1 MRYAILKTLVIVLS
15 LVSITSLSFA
25 QENTNTQNESVTR
38 QKRVQK
44 SKYFDKFKTINTHLL
59 GSNDHQ
65 MQIAG
70 RYAGAQVAA
79 KSTDPAL
86 QTEFY
91 SNQTT
96 MTGGF
101 QYLYGVSE
109 NISLGGDLAY
119 ASSSFESTTY
129 YIATTENYSSKSEAK
144 GLSGANLRAQFGFDM
159 GSFGLFTDISYAP
172 KIGTASRNSVT
183 NEENNYPEQAAL
195 SLKNSLV
202 MSSGGIKY
210 GGFLN
215 YTHNF
220 EGDTETVNTSTTRVR
235 KVTGGNSAFI
245 GAFTEFTN
253 FYNLN
258 LSAALANSAGKT
270 YTNQDGT
277 IDTDNLSQDY
287 VNLAAS
293 LDLKIDTS
301 TSVLPVAE
309 YVTVISKRRGIFDFD
324 RVHLYGFSLA
334 LRKVF

>member
-1 MRYAILKTLVIVLS
+1 MRHAILKSLVLVLS
-15 LVSITSLSFA
+15 LISFSSLSFA
-25 QENTNTQNESVTR
+25 QEAAGTQNESVTR
-38 QKRVQK
+38 QKKTSK
-44 SKYFDKFKTINTHLL
+44 SKYFEKFKTINTNLL
-59 GSNDHQ
+59 GSNEHQ

-79 KSTDPAL
+79 KSTDPAE

-91 SNQTT
+91 ANQTT

-119 ASSSFESTTY
+119 ASTSFESTTY
-129 YIATTENYSSKSEAK
+129 FATTENSSKWEAK

-159 GSFGLFTDISYAP
+159 GSVGLFTDIAYAP
-172 KIGTASRNSVT
+172 KIGTASGNSVT
-183 NEENNYPEQAAL
+183 NEGNNYPEQASL

-220 EGDTETVNTSTTRVR
+220 EGDTETVNTSTTKVR
-235 KVTGGNSAFI
+235 KVTGGSSTFV
-245 GAFTEFTN
+245 GAFTEFTSL
-253 FYNLN
+253 YHLN
-258 LSAALANSAGKT
+258 LSAALSNSAGKT

-293 LDLKIDTS
+293 LDLRIDTS

-309 YVTVISKRRGIFDFD
+309 YFTLISKRRGILDFE
-324 RVHLYGFSLA
+324 RVHYYGFSLA

>member
-1 MRYAILKTLVIVLS
+1 MRHAILKTLVIVLS

-79 KSTDPAL
+79 KSTDPAV
-86 QTEFY
+86 QTEIY

-119 ASSSFESTTY
+119 ASTSFESTTY
-129 YIATTENYSSKSEAK
+129 TATSENSSKSEAK
-144 GLSGANLRAQFGFDM
+144 GLSAVNLRTQLGFDL

-172 KIGTASRNSVT
+172 KIGTASNNRVT
-183 NEENNYPEQAAL
+183 NEENNYPEQASL

-202 MSSGGIKY
+202 MNSDGIKY
-210 GGFLN
+210 GGYLN
-215 YTHNF
+215 YIHNF
-220 EGDTETVNTSTTRVR
+220 EGETETISSPNTRVIR

-277 IDTDNLSQDY
+277 INSDNPSQDY

-293 LDLKIDTS
+293 LDLKVDSS
-301 TSVLPVAE
+301 TSVLPLAE
-309 YVTVISKRRGIFDFD
+309 YVTLLNKRLGDIEYD
-324 RVHLYGFSLA
+324 RLHLYGFSLA